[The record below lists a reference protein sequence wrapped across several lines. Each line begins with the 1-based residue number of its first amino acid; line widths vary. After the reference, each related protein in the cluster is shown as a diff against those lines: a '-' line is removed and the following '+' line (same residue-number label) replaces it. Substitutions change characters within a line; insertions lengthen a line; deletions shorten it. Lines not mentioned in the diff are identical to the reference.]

1 MLNNLLAPSTFIVTK
16 ALKKEAAVYM
26 KEDLVMTDLPT
37 LGWNWCVTQRLPG
50 CLQKTQEWQLPGRPT
65 VILKFLL
72 ACN

>member
-37 LGWNWCVTQRLPG
+37 LGWNWCVAQRLRG

-65 VILKFLL
+65 II
-72 ACN
+72 